1 MWNDVIDNL
10 MLYQNSL
17 VFIAFG
23 MLIISITS
31 MILIRLIH
39 WNSWTLKLYGVFVGI
54 SNMKLFAV
62 ALLMV
67 RILFL
72 WSIPIYVR
80 ELKLTYIV
88 FGVMI
93 TFIIHLILARPFAFI
108 LDAVYMVTLYGVL
121 YVCLMIKTYLS
132 SINLKAS
139 LVIMFIIILLF
150 LVSLSLYATLECFIA
165 VLRHKNKKQKS
176 LIAVNLPR
184 ATFLLSGAFLIFIP
198 YFFLSTMDTLV
209 ITRNLYQNT
218 ANGTVLFQGESKIM
232 KSGNGCVLVN
242 KEEIYELMESPLYF
256 AGENKILLPASTSII
271 QPELSLTN
279 RIENMSLLYEEQG
292 KYYVETKENKIRV
305 DNFFLFD
312 GKNTYMF
319 FEPITLTWEENT
331 LQLEPFS
338 YITVK
343 YNQNMEIFDRGT
355 QTMNTIMTGISN
367 ITTKMEC
374 GTTVNL
380 STDIIIRKNGQ
391 EQMLFINPNLLEDLI
406 N

>member
-23 MLIISITS
+23 MLIVSISS
-31 MILIRLIH
+31 MILVRLIH
-39 WNSWTLKLYGVFVGI
+39 WNSWTLKIYGVFVGI
-54 SNMKLFAV
+54 SNIKLFAL

-88 FGVMI
+88 FGVVI
-93 TFIIHLILARPFAFI
+93 TFIIHLILARPLAFI
-108 LDAVYMVTLYGVL
+108 LDAVYMVTLYGML

-150 LVSLSLYATLECFIA
+150 LVSLSLYATMECFIA
-165 VLRHKNKKQKS
+165 VLKHKNKKQKS
-176 LIAVNLPR
+176 LITVILPR
-184 ATFLLSGAFLIFIP
+184 ATFLLSGAFLIFVP

-209 ITRNLYQNT
+209 LTRNLYQNT

-232 KSGNGCVLVN
+232 KSGTGCVLVN

-256 AGENKILLPASTSII
+256 EGENKILLPASTSII

-319 FEPITLTWEENT
+319 FEPIILTWEENT

-343 YNQNMEIFDRGT
+343 YNQKMEIFDRGT
-355 QTMNTIMTGISN
+355 QTMNTILTGISN